1 MENNKNV
8 SQGLCK
14 TCMTLGVIAVI
25 VALLPLLSGWL
36 LLVSYVNWLL
46 VPIGILCG
54 IIALVKSQNTTKC
67 VIGILLNVLAVILPV
82 ILAEQYLGSALDSAG
97 NAFEM
102 IEEIGN
108 M

>member
-1 MENNKNV
+1 MEQKSNAN
-8 SQGLCK
+8 QGLCK

-36 LLVSYVNWLL
+36 MFVSLINWLL

-54 IIALVKSQNTTKC
+54 IIGLVKSQNTTKC
-67 VIGILLNVLAVILPV
+67 IIGILLNVLAVVLPIV
-82 ILAEQYLGSALDSAG
+82 LAEQYMGSALDSAG
-97 NAFEM
+97 NAFEFL
-102 IEEIGN
+102 EEIGN